1 MSPLPLLAALLLLP
15 ALLVAQPQTLTHPEQ
30 LDLLTQAN
38 RAFEQALSSRDPR
51 QAEGYYRQAIK
62 GYERLIDAG
71 VRNAKLHYNLGNA
84 YLRVDDLGRA
94 IAHYRRGLRLEPGN
108 RRLQANLHHARSL
121 RVDKVAAGNRSA
133 VLPSL
138 LFWHDDLR
146 LSTQTTLAILAFLM
160 VWAGAFVRLFR
171 RRARVVWLIAGAALL
186 CLLFTASAL
195 LVHHRNTPG
204 RYGVVVARE
213 ATVRK
218 GNGDSYALQLAQP
231 LHPGTEFTVLETRGA
246 WLHTQL
252 ENGIQGWIRR
262 GHAVVW

>member
-1 MSPLPLLAALLLLP
+1 MSRLALLPFLLLLP
-15 ALLVAQPQTLTHPEQ
+15 ALLAAESRMLTRSDQ
-30 LDLLTQAN
+30 LDLLTRAN
-38 RAFEQALSSRDPR
+38 RAFEQALSSGDPR
-51 QAEGYYRQAIK
+51 QAEGYYRQSIQ

-71 VRNAKLHYNLGNA
+71 VHNAKLHYNLGNA

-94 IAHYRRGLRLEPGN
+94 IAHYRRGLRLEAGN
-108 RRLQANLHHARSL
+108 PRLQANLRYARSL
-121 RVDKVAAGNRSA
+121 RIDKMEAGNRSA
-133 VLPSL
+133 ILPHL
-138 LFWHDDLR
+138 LFWHDDLS
-146 LSTQTTLAILAFLM
+146 LSTQTTLAVLAFLL
-160 VWAGAFVRLFR
+160 VWAGAFARLFR
-171 RRARVVWLIAGAALL
+171 RRFRVVWLIVGAAML

-195 LVHHRNTPG
+195 LVHHRNSPG

-213 ATVRK
+213 AAVRK

-231 LHPGTEFTVLETRGA
+231 LHPGTEFTVLETRGD